1 MLQDFKE
8 IFTGLFS
15 DLFENKFALVLF
27 GFFALSIVWSVVRNI
42 FDKVVKRE
50 YGHVV
55 AVDISVRRRPLS
67 NNGDSDPMHTRML
80 VRMPSGEELLTRWDD
95 STGSLQNS
103 IRKQVFQGTWVNLYA
118 PKINVPPEQ
127 QKAAIEQMKAQF
139 YRFELPQPTSVVVKR
154 RKSGRFDL
162 DF

>member
-15 DLFENKFALVLF
+15 DLFENTFAFVLF

-55 AVDISVRRRPLS
+55 AVDISVTRRPLANKNS
-67 NNGDSDPMHTRML
+67 EPMKTRML
-80 VRMPSGEELLTRWDD
+80 VRMGSGEELLTRWDD
-95 STGSLQNS
+95 STGSLGNG

-162 DF
+162 EF